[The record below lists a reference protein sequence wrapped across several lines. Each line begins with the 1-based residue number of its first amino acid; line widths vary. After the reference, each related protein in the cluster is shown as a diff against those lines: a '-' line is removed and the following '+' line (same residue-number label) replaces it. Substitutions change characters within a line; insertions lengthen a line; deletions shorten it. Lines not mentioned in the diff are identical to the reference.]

1 MSAEGTSEPP
11 RVALVGLGNMG
22 LALAARL
29 LDAGLPL
36 QIGNRTPG
44 RAQALIDDGAGVLDA
59 PGLALEQNDICLTS
73 LADDDA
79 VEALVLG
86 PGGILVHARPGTI
99 LVEMSTISLTA
110 SRRVAERAEEGG
122 VDYVRAPISGNPVAV
137 ASGKATIFVSGPA
150 GAINRCEPVLAAIT
164 PTVRRL
170 GDGEHARVLK
180 LVLAVLVGGTAE
192 LLAESLVLG
201 ESAGLDRRTLL
212 EAIGASVVGSTF
224 IGYKIGAAPARRLL
238 GHVHDV
244 DVAEGRRPRPR
255 PRRGDGRRAAS
266 GDRTTLP
273 ARLGVRGRSRGR
285 GLHGTSAATRGAF
298 GTPAEPDRRGVTR
311 S

>member
-86 PGGILVHARPGTI
+86 PGGILVHARPGTT

-224 IGYKIGAAPARRLL
+224 IGYKSEPLL
-238 GHVHDV
+238 RGDYSATFTTSMLLKDV
-244 DVAEGRRPRPR
+244 DLVLDLAEETGAELPVATELRSLLDSACEAGHADEDFMALLLQLEERSGLQPNLIGEG
-255 PRRGDGRRAAS
+255 
-266 GDRTTLP
+266 
-273 ARLGVRGRSRGR
+273 
-285 GLHGTSAATRGAF
+285 
-298 GTPAEPDRRGVTR
+298 
-311 S
+311 